1 MPLSPPWKWFMQ
13 EWPNDG
19 DTVWIVRIGDPEKP
33 FLATWNAGSA
43 TFVTL
48 DPPGVQTLLGLVVLK
63 WRPQ

>member
-1 MPLSPPWKWFMQ
+1 MQ